1 MSRSTERIPKRW
13 NISEIPRR
21 NESSNT
27 EESSSLTDSTPYSP
41 YLQNTSTPLK
51 TRRTNLEEIKKSRRG
66 QEKFED
72 IEKASS
78 NKKRLE
84 RFQKHRKH
92 ISRRKQDNERVIEK
106 QKEEHNRRDKRKHEY
121 SEDFGEKKQNKTDS
135 DSESDSDKNYSESD
149 LEKSKRK
156 KHDFTGDNELPIT
169 EILRRSQENTQN
181 KYEEQASFPVLNTD
195 KVYVQYKGG
204 FTTMKMNPS
213 KDLSM
218 NSSKNKKIEKDA
230 VDPIDNR
237 SSPPIKIAI
246 SIQQF
251 WKRAGLLCQG
261 ILAGTALMH
270 FITLCT
276 VFSNSMEFIV
286 KYSKYSE
293 IYTNNFSF
301 LIALCI
307 VATFDKF
314 DLARFD
320 IEHLRELYFDYNK
333 AIIAVPL
340 YLTIFCLHQI
350 CAEIDN
356 KLSSIHYYNSN
367 ISILQNITNIQS
379 LLDELNNWQK
389 ISISKDVLAMFAWL
403 FVALGT
409 RDDSFLIYLQSMKK
423 YINDIETSG

>member
-1 MSRSTERIPKRW
+1 MSRSAERIPKRW
-13 NISEIPRR
+13 NISDIPRR
-21 NESSNT
+21 NESSST
-27 EESSSLTDSTPYSP
+27 EESSSLTDSTRYSP

-51 TRRTNLEEIKKSRRG
+51 TRWTNLEEIKKSRRG

-78 NKKRLE
+78 NKKKLE
-84 RFQKHRKH
+84 RFQKHRKNVG
-92 ISRRKQDNERVIEK
+92 RRKQDNHERVIEK

-121 SEDFGEKKQNKTDS
+121 SEDFGEKKQKEF
-135 DSESDSDKNYSESD
+135 DSESSDKNYSESD

-156 KHDFTGDNELPIT
+156 KHDFA

-181 KYEEQASFPVLNTD
+181 KYDEQAFPVLNTD
-195 KVYVQYKGG
+195 KVYVQYRGG

-218 NSSKNKKIEKDA
+218 NSSNIKKIEKDA
-230 VDPIDNR
+230 SVYTIDNQ
-237 SSPPIKIAI
+237 SSPRIKIAI
-246 SIQQF
+246 TIQRF

-261 ILAGTALMH
+261 LLAGTALMH

-276 VFSNSMEFIV
+276 VFSNTMEFVV
-286 KYSKYSE
+286 KYSTYSE

-340 YLTIFCLHQI
+340 YLAIFCLHQV
-350 CAEIDN
+350 CAEIDS

-367 ISILQNITNIQS
+367 ISMLQNVTNIQS

-389 ISISKDVLAMFAWL
+389 ISISKDILAMFAWL
-403 FVALGT
+403 FLALGT

-423 YINDIETSG
+423 YANDIETSG

>member
-1 MSRSTERIPKRW
+1 MSRSVERIPKRW
-13 NISEIPRR
+13 NISEIPHR
-21 NESSNT
+21 NESSST
-27 EESSSLTDSTPYSP
+27 EESSSLTDSTQYSP

-51 TRRTNLEEIKKSRRG
+51 TRWTNLEEIKTRRG

-92 ISRRKQDNERVIEK
+92 IGRRKQDNHERIIEK
-106 QKEEHNRRDKRKHEY
+106 QKGEHNRHDKRRHEY
-121 SEDFGEKKQNKTDS
+121 SKDSVEKKAES
-135 DSESDSDKNYSESD
+135 DSESSVKNDSESD

-156 KHDFTGDNELPIT
+156 KHDFTRDNELPIT
-169 EILRRSQENTQN
+169 EILRRSQENTQT
-181 KYEEQASFPVLNTD
+181 KYEEQASLPVLNTD
-195 KVYVQYKGG
+195 KVYVQYRGG

-213 KDLSM
+213 KDQSM
-218 NSSKNKKIEKDA
+218 SSSNIKKIEKDA
-230 VDPIDNR
+230 TIDIIDNQ
-237 SSPPIKIAI
+237 SSSRIKIAI
-246 SIQQF
+246 KVQQF

-261 ILAGTALMH
+261 LLAGTALMH

-276 VFSNSMEFIV
+276 VFSNSIEFIV
-286 KYSKYSE
+286 KYSTYSE

-320 IEHLRELYFDYNK
+320 VEHLRELYFDYNK

-340 YLTIFCLHQI
+340 YLVIFSLHQV

-356 KLSSIHYYNSN
+356 KLSLIHYYNSN
-367 ISILQNITNIQS
+367 VSTLQNITNIQS

-389 ISISKDVLAMFAWL
+389 ISISKDILAMFAWL

-423 YINDIETSG
+423 YANDIETSGQ

>member
-1 MSRSTERIPKRW
+1 MSRSAERIPKRW
-13 NISEIPRR
+13 NISDIPRR
-21 NESSNT
+21 NESSST
-27 EESSSLTDSTPYSP
+27 EESSSLTDSTRYSP

-51 TRRTNLEEIKKSRRG
+51 TRWTNLEEIKKSRRG

-78 NKKRLE
+78 NKKKLE
-84 RFQKHRKH
+84 RFQKHRKNVG
-92 ISRRKQDNERVIEK
+92 RRKQDNHERVIEK

-121 SEDFGEKKQNKTDS
+121 SEDFGEKKQKEF
-135 DSESDSDKNYSESD
+135 DSESSDKNYSESD

-156 KHDFTGDNELPIT
+156 KHDFAGKK
-169 EILRRSQENTQN
+169 ILRRSQENTQN
-181 KYEEQASFPVLNTD
+181 KYDEQAFPVLNTD
-195 KVYVQYKGG
+195 KVYVQYRGG

-218 NSSKNKKIEKDA
+218 NSSNIKKIEKDA
-230 VDPIDNR
+230 SVYTIDNQ
-237 SSPPIKIAI
+237 SSPRIKIAI
-246 SIQQF
+246 TIQRF

-261 ILAGTALMH
+261 LLAGTALMH

-276 VFSNSMEFIV
+276 VFSNTMEFVV
-286 KYSKYSE
+286 KYSTYSE

-340 YLTIFCLHQI
+340 YLAIFCLHQV
-350 CAEIDN
+350 CAEIDS

-367 ISILQNITNIQS
+367 ISMLQNVTNIQS

-389 ISISKDVLAMFAWL
+389 ISISKDILAMFAWL
-403 FVALGT
+403 FLALGT

-423 YINDIETSG
+423 YANDIETSG